1 MRRGRK
7 LLNVKCEPKHS
18 EVNGNSLTGSSWP
31 CGGLLEKQ
39 NRERKKYTAEAKRL
53 LR

>member
-1 MRRGRK
+1 MRRSRK

-39 NRERKKYTAEAKRL
+39 SRERKNIL
-53 LR
+53 LKQKDC